1 VALERNPL
9 VVTAIRE
16 LGFDI
21 CCHGRRWIMHS
32 SLNENE
38 ERAEIALAVGTI
50 TRLAGDPPLGW
61 YCRYGPSLNTR
72 RLLCEH
78 GGFLYD
84 SDAYNDELP
93 YWTRV
98 GDTHHL
104 IVPYTLVNNDA
115 RFIRGALATADDF
128 FAYLRDAFD
137 ILYQEGAEHPKMMSV
152 GLHMRLMGHPGRA
165 AALARF
171 LDHVGSH
178 EKVWVCRRVDIARH
192 WRAVHPA
199 SA

>member
-1 VALERNPL
+1 
-9 VVTAIRE
+9 
-16 LGFDI
+16 
-21 CCHGRRWIMHS
+21 
-32 SLNENE
+32 
-38 ERAEIALAVGTI
+38 
-50 TRLAGDPPLGW
+50 
-61 YCRYGPSLNTR
+61 
-72 RLLCEH
+72 
-78 GGFLYD
+78 
-84 SDAYNDELP
+84 
-93 YWTRV
+93 V